1 MTDLEKDVFK
11 TAFELDQKWIV
22 NLGADRT
29 PYISQAQSINIFL
42 PADVHK
48 KELHQI
54 HFQAWK
60 KGLKSLYY
68 CRSKS
73 IQRAENVNGRLSAI
87 YSKNELDEEID
98 DDECLSCQ

>member
-1 MTDLEKDVFK
+1 MPLLLVILCLGLIGNITKSACLTSSPCFSKD
-11 TAFELDQKWIV
+11 
-22 NLGADRT
+22 
-29 PYISQAQSINIFL
+29 QSIILFF

-73 IQRAENVNGRLSAI
+73 IQRAENISGGSLPV